1 MLFSLF
7 FFTSM
12 GRRMQSELRTI
23 PISGVTSL
31 KYQNK
36 LSFEKANLLKK
47 SGAFV
52 FLPFF
57 SAGQSEIQ
65 YGRGRKFGW
74 AESIMH
80 FEKANFSSVR
90 FISRAIKL

>member
-1 MLFSLF
+1 
-7 FFTSM
+7 
-12 GRRMQSELRTI
+12 MQREQRTI

-57 SAGQSEIQ
+57 FS
-65 YGRGRKFGW
+65 R
-74 AESIMH
+74 SIRDLIR
-80 FEKANFSSVR
+80 EGP
-90 FISRAIKL
+90 

>member
-1 MLFSLF
+1 
-7 FFTSM
+7 M
-12 GRRMQSELRTI
+12 GRRMQSEQRTI

-57 SAGQSEIQ
+57 FQPVNPRSNTGGAVNSAGQ
-65 YGRGRKFGW
+65 K
-74 AESIMH
+74 
-80 FEKANFSSVR
+80 V
-90 FISRAIKL
+90 